1 MMETLTPGPRTA
13 RTSSRA
19 QGAVRTARRLAPA
32 AAIAQAVV
40 QPVPRAIHFL
50 LLPGFSMMGFV
61 SAIEPLRVAN
71 RFRAQSYR
79 WHILSCDGGPVTA
92 SNGMSLNAE
101 GAFAG
106 AGTVETVFVVA
117 GFNPLDHYGPALAA
131 WLRGARQQGATL
143 GALDTGAFLLAEA
156 HLLDAGPV
164 TLHWEAQAAFVERYP
179 ALAVTQELFEIGPRC
194 ITCAGGT
201 AAIDM
206 MLALIGQKHG
216 RELAAAVSEQFVLG
230 RIRSQSDHQ
239 RLEIA
244 VRHGLHNRKTI
255 QIIKLMQEHIEDPL
269 SADDLASMISVTRRQ
284 LERLFATHLH
294 DTPAHF
300 YIGIRLERARA
311 LLQQTGMGVLAV
323 GVACGFGSSS
333 HFSRAYR
340 TRFDTSPKND
350 RLQASLHVCRAQ
362 PQAGNP

>member
-19 QGAVRTARRLAPA
+19 QGAVRKARRLAPA

-117 GFNPLDHYGPALAA
+117 GFNPLDHDRPALATG
-131 WLRGARQQGATL
+131 LRGARQHGARW
-143 GALDTGAFLLAEA
+143 G
-156 HLLDAGPV
+156 
-164 TLHWEAQAAFVERYP
+164 
-179 ALAVTQELFEIGPRC
+179 
-194 ITCAGGT
+194 
-201 AAIDM
+201 
-206 MLALIGQKHG
+206 
-216 RELAAAVSEQFVLG
+216 
-230 RIRSQSDHQ
+230 
-239 RLEIA
+239 
-244 VRHGLHNRKTI
+244 
-255 QIIKLMQEHIEDPL
+255 
-269 SADDLASMISVTRRQ
+269 
-284 LERLFATHLH
+284 
-294 DTPAHF
+294 
-300 YIGIRLERARA
+300 
-311 LLQQTGMGVLAV
+311 
-323 GVACGFGSSS
+323 
-333 HFSRAYR
+333 
-340 TRFDTSPKND
+340 
-350 RLQASLHVCRAQ
+350 AQ
-362 PQAGNP
+362 PQHRNPKPPTVPEEPWPNI

>member
-1 MMETLTPGPRTA
+1 MMQTRAHGSHTTVASA
-13 RTSSRA
+13 R
-19 QGAVRTARRLAPA
+19 ARRPVREPRPPDPALAFPPA
-32 AAIAQAVV
+32 VM
-40 QPVPRAIHFL
+40 PLVPRAIHFL

-71 RFRAQSYR
+71 RFREQSYR

-106 AGTVETVFVVA
+106 AGRIETVFVVA
-117 GFNPLDHYGPALAA
+117 GFNPLDHYGPPLAA
-131 WLRGARQQGATL
+131 WLRGASQQGATL

-156 HLLDAGPV
+156 QLLDAGPV

-179 ALAVTQELFEIGPRC
+179 TLNVTQELFEIGPRC
-194 ITCAGGT
+194 ISCAGGT

-206 MLALIGQKHG
+206 MLALIAGKHG
-216 RELAAAVSEQFVLG
+216 RELATAVSEQFVLG

-244 VRHGLHNRKTI
+244 ARHGLHNRKTI

-284 LERLFATHLH
+284 LERLFAMHLH

-300 YIGIRLERARA
+300 YSGIRLERARE
-311 LLQQTGMGVLAV
+311 LLQQTDMGVLEV

-340 TRFDTSPKND
+340 ARFAISPKED
-350 RLQASLHVCRAQ
+350 RSQACIPVSPARSHPV
-362 PQAGNP
+362 NP